1 MRCNQPIPHQ
11 VFQEAVEHFLD
22 SHQAGFRPAH
32 STESVIFTIM
42 DKLRGG
48 ADKGITQALVLL
60 DLSAAFDTVDR
71 DILIDCVSNAGIQG
85 LALKWLTSFLSNRL
99 QAVRLANFSSNKREM
114 TCGVPQGS
122 SLSLRF
128 FLTCT
133 YFL

>member
-1 MRCNQPIPHQ
+1 
-11 VFQEAVEHFLD
+11 
-22 SHQAGFRPAH
+22 
-32 STESVIFTIM
+32 M

-48 ADKGITQALVLL
+48 ADKGNTQALVLL

>member
-1 MRCNQPIPHQ
+1 
-11 VFQEAVEHFLD
+11 
-22 SHQAGFRPAH
+22 
-32 STESVIFTIM
+32 M